1 MATPA
6 ALAALPAVRPTSK
19 YVKTSHKTNALP
31 AAITAN
37 SAAFDETVCLPLTN
51 YLKFS
56 TFITLEK

>member
-1 MATPA
+1 MAAPA
-6 ALAALPAVRPTSK
+6 AVTASPTVKPASK
-19 YVKTSHKTNALP
+19 YVKTAHETVALP
-31 AAITAN
+31 AAKTAN